1 MCAQL
6 LQSCPALCDPID
18 LLGFSGDSS
27 GKNAGEGCHALLQG
41 IFPTQGSNP
50 SLLCLLH
57 WQVGSLPLAP
67 PGKPRMPSID
77 SSNSINGRCPGG
89 WDPESQRMRDQG
101 AAHGWQDPWNIP
113 SPKVGL
119 MMFAQQTLIPVCCI
133 PVMAKYFSS
142 FLFLSGG
149 F

>member
-1 MCAQL
+1 MDYSLPVSSVHGTLQARILEWGVL
-6 LQSCPALCDPID
+6 L
-18 LLGFSGDSS
+18 FSRGSS
-27 GKNAGEGCHALLQG
+27 HPRDQ
-41 IFPTQGSNP
+41 PMSH
-50 SLLCLLH
+50 SCLLH